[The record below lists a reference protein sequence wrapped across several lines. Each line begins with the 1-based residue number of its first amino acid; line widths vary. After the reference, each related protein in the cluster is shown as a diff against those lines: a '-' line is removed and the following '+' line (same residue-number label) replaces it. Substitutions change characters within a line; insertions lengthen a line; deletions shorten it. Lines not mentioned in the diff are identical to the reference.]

1 MTKIRARSS
10 GSIQDRRGGG
20 GGLGGGGLGGI
31 PIKAGGGMLGLIV
44 LLASIFLPKLLG
56 GTSASTSPSDQS
68 GQSGSTGEVV
78 CETEIEQVV
87 CGAVDDVSGFCTRQ
101 PTVCDTARI
110 LLVKLEAKAKY
121 GMRLIYQWA
130 ETPEPATPAAAGTE
144 AKLGDPITTSTVAG
158 DQHPAKDALRPAD
171 LRPKWRP
178 PKRSGAG

>member
-1 MTKIRARSS
+1 MRLIRAA
-10 GSIQDRRGGG
+10 IY
-20 GGLGGGGLGGI
+20 LGVIAFLLPSPPEQPAAQNAALGM
-31 PIKAGGGMLGLIV
+31 AGAAPAPGASNGD
-44 LLASIFLPKLLG
+44 LLA
-56 GTSASTSPSDQS
+56 AAVD
-68 GQSGSTGEVV
+68 
-78 CETEIEQVV
+78 
-87 CGAVDDVSGFCTRQ
+87 AVDDVSGFCTRQ

-130 ETPEPATPAAAGTE
+130 ETPEPATPPAAGTE